1 MGAGEPEKRAGAER
15 IELEGAFET
24 LRGLVV
30 VAAVLQRRTD
40 SDVRGGQVGVQFNR
54 TGGVLA
60 RQPYPLRVWRRGV
73 LCEIRERELCVRRCV
88 CRVADNG
95 ALQNI
100 DSPIS
105 VAAAIVSAHEVRR
118 LQRESRRRRI
128 GDGRT
133 GFETLEYP
141 LPRHHSVRD
150 EPDRDQPSN
159 DTPAW

>member
-1 MGAGEPEKRAGAER
+1 MDIHRQRECATRIVIAIGRGMGAGEPEKRAGAER

-73 LCEIRERELCVRRCV
+73 LCEK
-88 CRVADNG
+88 
-95 ALQNI
+95 
-100 DSPIS
+100 
-105 VAAAIVSAHEVRR
+105 
-118 LQRESRRRRI
+118 I
-128 GDGRT
+128 GR
-133 GFETLEYP
+133 
-141 LPRHHSVRD
+141 
-150 EPDRDQPSN
+150 
-159 DTPAW
+159 A